1 MTRTR
6 SVKPRAAARRRRH
19 LLDRA
24 SGPAYDPRMPTG
36 PLPPLLQAAVV
47 TRDTIVTLTMPAER
61 TAFDLASGTLQIIV
75 LLAGLAALVAMAAS
89 AIALRTAIHK
99 LQETVDRLAADAKPL
114 LAQAT
119 RVSEEARD
127 VIKLV
132 RAEAEQVVGV
142 TGEVSAR
149 VLDVVDA
156 TEERVDRLRALYDVL
171 QAELET
177 TALSAAASVR
187 GWRVGAAALGDA
199 LAGRRA
205 RRRRTAPLPWADAD
219 MGDIEDEHD
228 SGPDEAAAGD
238 LDADDLDADEEAVP
252 PRPRVRRRDA
262 EGLDPRER
270 PYFS

>member
-6 SVKPRAAARRRRH
+6 SVKPRPSARRGHR

-24 SGPAYDPRMPTG
+24 SGPAYDPRMDTG
-36 PLPPLLQAAVV
+36 PLLPLLQAAVV

-75 LLAGLAALVAMAAS
+75 LLVGLVALVAMAAS
-89 AIALRTAIHK
+89 AIALRTAILK

-132 RAEAEQVVGV
+132 RAEAEKVVVV
-142 TGEVSAR
+142 TGEVSER
-149 VLDVVDA
+149 LLDVADA
-156 TEERVDRLRALYDVL
+156 AEERVDRVRALFDVM
-171 QAELET
+171 QTELES
-177 TALSAAASVR
+177 TALSAAASMR

-205 RRRRTAPLPWADAD
+205 QRRRTAPLPWADAARD
-219 MGDIEDEHD
+219 DVEDED
-228 SGPDEAAAGD
+228 DVED
-238 LDADDLDADEEAVP
+238 DDLADEDVDVADLAHEDEDDL
-252 PRPRVRRRDA
+252 PRPRLRRRDVD
-262 EGLDPRER
+262 ELDPRER